1 MTNLNIK
8 HNNVDKTNGFVAMFG
23 NQIYGETP
31 NENQTLQSFWRK
43 QLERSK
49 TRSGDVTL
57 YHNGK
62 IIRYVWNMENRLL
75 DKNVKFPC
83 TYNKN

>member
-1 MTNLNIK
+1 MTNLSINHK
-8 HNNVDKTNGFVAMFG
+8 NVYESQGFVAMFG
-23 NQIYGETP
+23 NQMFGETP

-49 TRSGDVTL
+49 TMSGDVTL
-57 YHNGK
+57 YHNGQ

-75 DKNVKFPC
+75 DKNVRYPC